1 MISAFAVLDVKYF
14 ECGSCDM
21 ALILSDKVYTKYT
34 SAWQTSVFD
43 KKREIYLGDFD
54 RLWK

>member
-1 MISAFAVLDVKYF
+1 MISAFAVLVVKYF

-54 RLWK
+54 RI